1 MTPEGYKKQIF
12 QIDTETQFSGLA
24 LYAYRYQFDHCA
36 PYREFCTLLHK
47 TPDNVATL
55 SDIPFLPIQFFKSRK
70 VADERPTEKTFKS
83 SGTTGQQRSTHYVND
98 LDLYNESLINSFER
112 SYGSPTDYIFLALLP
127 GYIERDDAS
136 LIYMT
141 KQLMEQSDHPLNGF
155 YLDQYHE
162 LARAFE
168 EAQSTG
174 KKVILLGV
182 TFALLELAE
191 KTNLNARQA
200 IIMETGGMKGRRKE
214 LTRAELHR
222 LLKDRFHVNHIH
234 SEYGMTELLSQ
245 AYSSG
250 EGKYTAPPW
259 MRVVV
264 SNIQDPY
271 DQTSS
276 GRINVI
282 DLANIHSCCF
292 IATDDLGVIH
302 ADKSF
307 EVTGRMDH
315 SEWRGCNLM
324 MN

>member
-1 MTPEGYKKQIF
+1 MNPEGYKKQIF
-12 QIDTETQFSGLA
+12 QIDSEEQFSHLA
-24 LYAYRYQFDHCA
+24 LYAYGYQFEHCA
-36 PYREFCTLLHK
+36 PYREFCALLHK
-47 TPDNVATL
+47 TPDKVTGL
-55 SDIPFLPIQFFKSRK
+55 SEIPFLPIQFFKSRK
-70 VADERPTEKTFKS
+70 VADERSTEKIFRS

-98 LDLYNESLINSFER
+98 LGLYKESLIKSFER
-112 SYGSPTDYIFLALLP
+112 SYGNPQDYIFLALLP

-136 LIYMT
+136 LIYMA
-141 KQLMEQSDHPLNGF
+141 KQLMQLSGHPLNGF
-155 YLDQYHE
+155 YMDQYHE
-162 LARAFE
+162 LEKAIIQAL
-168 EAQSTG
+168 ATN
-174 KKVILLGV
+174 KKVLLLGV

-191 KTNLNARQA
+191 KTNFNAQDA
-200 IIMETGGMKGRRKE
+200 IIMETGGMKGKRKE
-214 LTRAELHR
+214 LTRAELHE
-222 LLKDRFHVNHIH
+222 LLKQQFHVDQIH

-245 AYSSG
+245 SYSSG
-250 EGKYTAPPW
+250 AGKYTSPPW
-259 MRVVV
+259 MKVLT

-302 ADKSF
+302 ANNSF